1 MPDEN
6 VNPSHP
12 VEGPTA
18 AGQPAS
24 TPSEPALSATQ
35 ASTPPTQPP
44 GATPSAR
51 PLPRQGKRPVLKGRP
66 KPKPSPLFGQI
77 TTEKGHVPLTE
88 EFDRARWT
96 LPPVGVVLIALGI
109 VAVVVAAIAFLGR
122 AKPVASGSINDVG
135 VAQVSDNSVLAV
147 IQFTM
152 YNTTEKPLWIKEM
165 GAKIKTDQGEFSDTA
180 ASAADFE
187 RYFQGFPDLRTHASN
202 PMLVETKIAPGGR
215 ENGTIIVSFPMNK
228 EAFDNRKS
236 LSVIVTPYDQR
247 DVVLTKNASAGG
259 TP

>member
-6 VNPSHP
+6 TNPP
-12 VEGPTA
+12 QPTEVPSVDA
-18 AGQPAS
+18 
-24 TPSEPALSATQ
+24 SEPA
-35 ASTPPTQPP
+35 PPVAQPAPAATQPP
-44 GATPSAR
+44 TPSTR
-51 PLPRQGKRPVLKGRP
+51 VPGKGMRPVRRP
-66 KPKPSPLFGQI
+66 AAKPKPSPLFGQI

-215 ENGTIIVSFPMNK
+215 QNGTIIVSFPINK
-228 EAFDNRKS
+228 DAFDKRQS

-247 DVVLTKNASAGG
+247 DVVLTKTGA

>member
-1 MPDEN
+1 MSDEN
-6 VNPSHP
+6 ANPSQP
-12 VEGPTA
+12 AEGPTA
-18 AGQPAS
+18 GGQPTS
-24 TPSEPALSATQ
+24 TPSEPAVAATQ
-35 ASTPPTQPP
+35 GSTPPTQAP
-44 GATPSAR
+44 AAKSPSGGPAS
-51 PLPRQGKRPVLKGRP
+51 RQAKRPMLKGRP

-77 TTEKGHVPLTE
+77 TAEKGHVPLTE

-109 VAVVVAAIAFLGR
+109 VAVVVAAMAFLGR
-122 AKPVASGSINDVG
+122 AKPVASGSVNDVG

-215 ENGTIIVSFPMNK
+215 QNGTIIVSFPINK
-228 EAFDNRKS
+228 DAFEKRQS
-236 LSVIVTPYDQR
+236 LSVVVTPYDQR
-247 DVVLTKNASAGG
+247 DVVLTKTGA

>member
-1 MPDEN
+1 M
-6 VNPSHP
+6 
-12 VEGPTA
+12 
-18 AGQPAS
+18 
-24 TPSEPALSATQ
+24 
-35 ASTPPTQPP
+35 
-44 GATPSAR
+44 
-51 PLPRQGKRPVLKGRP
+51 
-66 KPKPSPLFGQI
+66 F
-77 TTEKGHVPLTE
+77 
-88 EFDRARWT
+88 F
-96 LPPVGVVLIALGI
+96 IALGI

-187 RYFQGFPDLRTHASN
+187 RYFQGFPDLRMHAGD
-202 PMLVETKIAPGGR
+202 PMLVETKIPPGGR
-215 ENGTIIVSFPMNK
+215 QHGTIIVSFPINK
-228 EAFDNRKS
+228 DAFDKRQS
-236 LSVIVTPYDQR
+236 LSVVVSPYDQR
-247 DVVLTKNASAGG
+247 DVLITKTGA

>member
-6 VNPSHP
+6 TNPS
-12 VEGPTA
+12 
-18 AGQPAS
+18 Q
-24 TPSEPALSATQ
+24 PSEEPAQTARPVPSDSPATPAATQ
-35 ASTPPTQPP
+35 AASPPAPAPPKQGQPVRKAAVRTKP
-44 GATPSAR
+44 VRPS
-51 PLPRQGKRPVLKGRP
+51 
-66 KPKPSPLFGQI
+66 GQI
-77 TTEKGHVPLTE
+77 TTEAGHTPLTE
-88 EFDRARWT
+88 EFDRAKWT
-96 LPPVGVVLIALGI
+96 LPPASMFFIALGI

-122 AKPVASGSINDVG
+122 AKPVASGGINDVG
-135 VAQVSDNSVLAV
+135 VVQVSDNSVLAV

-180 ASAADFE
+180 ASASDFE
-187 RYFQGFPDLRTHASN
+187 RYFQGFPDLRLHAGT

-215 ENGTIIVSFPMNK
+215 QNGTILVSFPINK
-228 EAFDNRKS
+228 DAFDKRQS

-247 DVVLTKNASAGG
+247 DVVLTKTGA

>member
-1 MPDEN
+1 MSDEN
-6 VNPSHP
+6 PIP
-12 VEGPTA
+12 PQPTEAQNTQATPPPPATPQPPA
-18 AGQPAS
+18 A
-24 TPSEPALSATQ
+24 ATQ
-35 ASTPPTQPP
+35 ATPRRLPP
-44 GATPSAR
+44 P
-51 PLPRQGKRPVLKGRP
+51 PKRP
-66 KPKPSPLFGQI
+66 KPSGQI
-77 TTEKGHVPLTE
+77 TNEAGHTPLTE

-96 LPPVGVVLIALGI
+96 LPPASMFFIALGI

-187 RYFQGFPDLRTHASN
+187 RYFQGFPDLRMHAGD
-202 PMLVETKIAPGGR
+202 PMLVETKIPPGGR
-215 ENGTIIVSFPMNK
+215 QHGTIIVSFPINK
-228 EAFDNRKS
+228 DAFDKRQS
-236 LSVIVTPYDQR
+236 LSVVVSPYDQR
-247 DVVLTKNASAGG
+247 DVLITKTGA

>member
-1 MPDEN
+1 MSDEN
-6 VNPSHP
+6 PIP
-12 VEGPTA
+12 PQPTEAQSTQATPPPPA
-18 AGQPAS
+18 ATQPA
-24 TPSEPALSATQ
+24 PATTHA
-35 ASTPPTQPP
+35 APPRLPP
-44 GATPSAR
+44 P
-51 PLPRQGKRPVLKGRP
+51 PKRV
-66 KPKPSPLFGQI
+66 KPSGQI
-77 TTEKGHVPLTE
+77 TSEAGHTPLTE

-96 LPPVGVVLIALGI
+96 LPPASMFFIALGI

-187 RYFQGFPDLRTHASN
+187 RYFQGFPDLRTHAGD
-202 PMLVETKIAPGGR
+202 PMLVETKIPPGGR
-215 ENGTIIVSFPMNK
+215 QHGTIIVSFPINK
-228 EAFDNRKS
+228 DAFDKRQS

-247 DVVLTKNASAGG
+247 DVVLTKTGA